1 MREYREDRLKA
12 QEQDIP
18 KRHFI
23 PSRID
28 FSSPFY
34 IVCHLNL
41 EEKTS
46 MNIPDLSQDKNHQEM
61 IGELLANGQ
70 GHLFADWDAPG
81 TNDEAKAAFLTS
93 LMRIND
99 SYPGGLTG
107 YISNARKLLAEA
119 KIGANPFE
127 GFVPHQPDKVDLTQ
141 FNAAYDHYEALGKNH
156 FDKTAVVLV
165 AGGLGERLGY
175 SGIKLDIPVEVTE
188 ATPYLAHYAACLMAM
203 EARMAKPQ
211 PVPFIIMVS
220 DDTDAKT
227 RASLEANNWFGLKKE
242 QVHILKQELVPAI
255 ADNDGRLALQ
265 EKYKLILKPH
275 GHGDIHMLLHTNGLA
290 AKLQKQ
296 GIEHFVFIQDTNGQ
310 VFNAVPAALGVSVEK
325 GFDFN
330 SIAVNRIPGEAVG
343 GLAKLVKGK
352 TELTLNVEYN
362 QLDPLL
368 RATVSPKGD
377 VPNEQGFSMFPGNI
391 NVLVIKMAS
400 YVKILERT
408 RGIIAEFV
416 NPKYAD
422 GTKTTFKSPT
432 RLETM
437 MQDLPKLFGTDEKV
451 GVTIFDR
458 KWSFSAN
465 KNNIK
470 DAAAKHAAGGTP
482 ESGTT
487 AESDF
492 YLAGRMRL
500 AAAGVK
506 VETAKEELILGIPFT
521 PGPRVLLRPSFAMTL
536 AEVRAK
542 ISGGSISG
550 DATLILDGQ
559 DIMLDDVEITPGS
572 ALVIKACDGAKVIV
586 KNLKIENDGF
596 DLAKLSAEEQNSPA
610 TPEYLRI
617 RGYRIVNRS
626 AKICEFTKP
635 GTFGP

>member
-1 MREYREDRLKA
+1 MDLNHFTKNKD
-12 QEQDIP
+12 EQSLI
-18 KRHFI
+18 
-23 PSRID
+23 S
-28 FSSPFY
+28 
-34 IVCHLNL
+34 
-41 EEKTS
+41 
-46 MNIPDLSQDKNHQEM
+46 
-61 IGELLANGQ
+61 ELLANGQ
-70 GHLFADWDAPG
+70 EHLFTGWDALG
-81 TNDEAKAAFLTS
+81 INDEAKAAFLKS
-93 LMRIND
+93 LTRINA
-99 SYPGGLTG
+99 SYPGGLAG

-119 KIGANPFE
+119 KTGANPFE
-127 GFVPHQPDKVDLTQ
+127 GFVPHQPDMADLTN
-141 FNAAYDHYEALGKNH
+141 FDAAYDRYESLGQAH
-156 FDKTAVVLV
+156 FAKTAVVLV

-188 ATPYLAHYAACLMAM
+188 TTSYIAHYAANLKAM
-203 EARMAKPQ
+203 QARMEKPK

-255 ADNDGRLALQ
+255 ADNDGKLALA

-275 GHGDIHMLLHTNGLA
+275 GHGDIHMLLYTSGLA
-290 AKLQKQ
+290 ARLQKE

-368 RATVSPKGD
+368 RATVSPQGD
-377 VPNEQGFSMFPGNI
+377 VPNAQGFSMFPGNI
-391 NVLVIKMAS
+391 NVLVIRLAS
-400 YVKILERT
+400 YVRILERT

-422 GTKTTFKSPT
+422 ATKTTFKSPT

-437 MQDLPKLFGTDEKV
+437 MQDLPKLFGPDGKV
-451 GVTIFDR
+451 GVSVFDR

-465 KNNIK
+465 KNNVK
-470 DAAAKHAAGGTP
+470 DAAAKHAAGGPP
-482 ESGTT
+482 ESGAT

-492 YLAGRMRL
+492 YLAGRMKL
-500 AAAGVK
+500 AAAGMKVK
-506 VETAKEELILGIPFT
+506 TAKEELILGIPFT

-536 AEVRAK
+536 NEVRAK
-542 ISGGSISG
+542 IKGGKISG
-550 DATLILDGQ
+550 DATLVLDG
-559 DIMLDDVEITPGS
+559 INITLENVEITAGS
-572 ALVIKACDGAKVIV
+572 ALVIRAIDGAKVTV
-586 KNLKIENDGF
+586 KNLKVENGGF
-596 DLAKLSAEEQNSPA
+596 ELVPLTADEQNSA
-610 TPEYLRI
+610 TTPEYLRL
-617 RGYRIVNRS
+617 RGYRIVTRS
-626 AKICEFTKP
+626 AKVCEFNQP
-635 GTFGP
+635 GNFEL

>member
-1 MREYREDRLKA
+1 MQLDKLTGKKD
-12 QEQDIP
+12 EQALIA
-18 KRHFI
+18 
-23 PSRID
+23 
-28 FSSPFY
+28 
-34 IVCHLNL
+34 
-41 EEKTS
+41 
-46 MNIPDLSQDKNHQEM
+46 
-61 IGELLANGQ
+61 ELLANGQ
-70 GHLFADWDAPG
+70 KHLFAGWDAPG
-81 TNDEAKAAFLTS
+81 TNDEAKAAFLNS
-93 LMRIND
+93 LTCING

-141 FNAAYDHYEALGKNH
+141 FNLAYDHYEALGKNH

-188 ATPYLAHYAACLMAM
+188 ATPYLAHYAACLKAM
-203 EARMAKPQ
+203 EARMKQPK
-211 PVPFIIMVS
+211 PVPFIIMTS
-220 DDTDAKT
+220 DDTNAKT
-227 RASLEANNWFGLKKE
+227 VTALEANNWFGLKKE

-255 ADNDGRLALQ
+255 ADNDGSLALQ

-275 GHGDIHMLLHTNGLA
+275 GHGDIHMLLHTSGLA

-310 VFNAVPAALGVSVEK
+310 VFNALPAALGVSVEK

-391 NVLVIKMAS
+391 NVLVIRLVS

-437 MQDLPKLFGTDEKV
+437 MQDLPKLFGPDEKV

-470 DAAAKHAAGGTP
+470 DAAAKHAAGGPP

-492 YLAGRMRL
+492 YLAGRMKL
-500 AAAGVK
+500 AATGMK
-506 VETAKEELILGIPFT
+506 IKTAKEELILGIPFT

-542 ISGGSISG
+542 IFGGSISG
-550 DATLILDGQ
+550 DATLVLDGK
-559 DIMLDDVEITPGS
+559 DITLENVEITAGS
-572 ALVIKACDGAKVIV
+572 ALVIKACDGAKVTV
-586 KNLKIENDGF
+586 KNLKVENDGF
-596 DLAKLSAEEQNSPA
+596 ELVKLSAEEQNSPA

-617 RGYRIVNRS
+617 RGYRIVNRG
-626 AKICEFTKP
+626 AQVCEFTKL
-635 GTFGP
+635 GTFDL